1 MKKYKYKL
9 YGAILGDLAGQPYEY
24 KYEGDFSEFQLHDPK
39 STITD
44 DTIMTLATAATLL
57 GDFPSFEIAYK
68 AMFEMYPGNF
78 YGNQFREWCA
88 TPKGTISDSYGNG
101 CLMRVSPIMYKPT
114 MILVDLFESVRCS
127 HRHEKSF
134 LACLKLYEGYQ
145 GIENEEDPHFVRQG
159 IFEIEADKTAS
170 ICLSLLRQ
178 DLSTQEGIKIAVK
191 LGGDT
196 DTNASIYG
204 ELANS
209 HYKDI
214 TEKDAAYVESKL
226 DGFLLNILKR
236 FNEKF

>member
-44 DTIMTLATAATLL
+44 DTIMTLATASVLL
-57 GDFPSFEIAYK
+57 GDFKTFDEVYRYFGQKYINLDSFGK
-68 AMFEMYPGNF
+68 RF
-78 YGNQFREWCA
+78 QQWLT
-88 TPKGTISDSYGNG
+88 TPKGTIGNSYGNG
-101 CLMRVSPIMYKPT
+101 AIMRISPLMYAPFT
-114 MILVDLFESVRCS
+114 LVNIFESIRCS
-127 HRHEKSF
+127 HHHEKSYK
-134 LACLKLYEGYQ
+134 AGIMLYEAYQ
-145 GIENEEDPHFVRQG
+145 GNEDEKDPYFVQQG
-159 IFEIEADKTAS
+159 VFEIEADKTAS